1 MCRLFIHILVY
12 IHMLFNCCF
21 FGCNWLHY
29 TVIMNQVSLLEKEK
43 FEREISDGKIE
54 IPHKFLGR
62 KI

>member
-1 MCRLFIHILVY
+1 MVDNIL
-12 IHMLFNCCF
+12 
-21 FGCNWLHY
+21 GCQH
-29 TVIMNQVSLLEKEK
+29 TLLEKEK

>member
-1 MCRLFIHILVY
+1 
-12 IHMLFNCCF
+12 
-21 FGCNWLHY
+21 
-29 TVIMNQVSLLEKEK
+29 MNQVSLLEKEK